1 MAYLAN
7 TALLCNTTVLP
18 HSLYSMEEYIV
29 RKATPTLHMELA
41 GLTRDPYLR
50 QANVNPAAHV
60 EVFVDDFLEISQG
73 YAHR

>member
-1 MAYLAN
+1 
-7 TALLCNTTVLP
+7 
-18 HSLYSMEEYIV
+18 MEEYIV

-41 GLTRDPYLR
+41 DLTRDPYLR